1 MNTPFT
7 LPTTPDSPFRVPEA
21 YFSDFTSRMMA
32 RIPEPVTNVK
42 PLKPT
47 IWQMVRPYLSAAAVI
62 AVIALGTKAMQHNNT
77 ATSYPHEKQL
87 STVVTT
93 PTDSQDELYSY
104 LMLDEQSL
112 YNYQD
117 ELQ

>member
-7 LPTTPDSPFRVPEA
+7 LPSTPDTPFRVPEA

-32 RIPEPVTNVK
+32 RIPE
-42 PLKPT
+42 
-47 IWQMVRPYLSAAAVI
+47 VRPYLSAAAVI
-62 AVIALGTKAMQHNNT
+62 AVIALGTKAMQHNNP
-77 ATSYPHEKQL
+77 ATDYPDEKQL
-87 STVVTT
+87 STVSTT